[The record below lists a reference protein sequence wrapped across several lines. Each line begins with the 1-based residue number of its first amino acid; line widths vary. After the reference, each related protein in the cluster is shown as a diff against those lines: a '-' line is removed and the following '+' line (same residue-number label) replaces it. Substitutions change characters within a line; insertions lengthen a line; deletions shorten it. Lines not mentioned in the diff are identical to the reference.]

1 MNFIQ
6 MSLFMFM
13 RVRERVKERK
23 KEKKSEKKKIKMERF
38 LTHKHITQNKK

>member
-6 MSLFMFM
+6 MSLFMLM
-13 RVRERVKERK
+13 RVKERK

>member
-13 RVRERVKERK
+13 RVKERK